1 MNQNLLLKYIS
12 GKASQREKEEVAAGL
27 MPMPLIS
34 KNLCHSAKVMMHLFG
49 RMRMS

>member
-12 GKASQREKEEVAAGL
+12 GKASQREKEEVAAWIDADAANL
-27 MPMPLIS
+27 
-34 KNLCHSAKVMMHLFG
+34 KELCHSAKVMMHLFG

>member
-1 MNQNLLLKYIS
+1 MNQNLLLKYT
-12 GKASQREKEEVAAGL
+12 EKPLKGRKKKLQHGL